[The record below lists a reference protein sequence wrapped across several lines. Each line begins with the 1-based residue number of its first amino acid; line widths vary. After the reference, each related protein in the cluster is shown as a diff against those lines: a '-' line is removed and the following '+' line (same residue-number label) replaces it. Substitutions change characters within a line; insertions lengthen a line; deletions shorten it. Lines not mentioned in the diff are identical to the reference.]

1 MNNIP
6 ISNKIPEVDIA
17 IKAAQEAGNA
27 ILEIYQKD
35 YKTFTKT
42 DDSPVTDADLKS
54 NKIINKIPEL
64 DIAIK
69 AAQEASNTILEIYQ
83 KGYNTFTKTD
93 DSPVT
98 DADLKSN
105 KIIKEILS
113 ITKHSILSE
122 EDIDDQN
129 RLSKDTI
136 WIIDPLDGTS
146 DFIDKTGEFTVMIAL
161 VQNKKPILGVI
172 SWPTE
177 KTLFVAQKNC
187 GAFRYSNDK
196 WDKISVTK
204 IDEMS
209 KCRTV
214 GSRHHLSDK
223 EKEFIEKIGIEDF
236 TSIGSSLKVGK
247 ISSGQAEAYIT
258 TTNKMKEWDTAA
270 SYCIILEA
278 GGKMTDMLGND
289 LKYNNK
295 NVHHQNGI
303 LVTNGLI
310 HEKILQEFK
319 KLE

>member
-6 ISNKIPEVDIA
+6 ISK
-17 IKAAQEAGNA
+17 
-27 ILEIYQKD
+27 
-35 YKTFTKT
+35 
-42 DDSPVTDADLKS
+42 
-54 NKIINKIPEL
+54 KIPEL

-69 AAQEASNTILEIYQ
+69 AAQEASSVILDIYQ
-83 KGYNTFTKTD
+83 KDYNTFTKTD

-105 KIIKEILS
+105 KIISEILS
-113 ITKHSILSE
+113 DTKYSILSE
-122 EDIDDQN
+122 EDIDDQS
-129 RLSKDTI
+129 RLSKDMI
-136 WIIDPLDGTS
+136 WIVDPLDGTS

-161 VQNKKPILGVI
+161 IQNKKPILGI
-172 SWPTE
+172 IAWPTE
-177 KTLFVAQKNC
+177 KILFVAQKNC

-204 IDEMS
+204 IENLS
-209 KCRTV
+209 ECRTI

-223 EKEFIEKIGIEDF
+223 EKEFIKKLGVKDF

-247 ISSGQAEAYIT
+247 ISSGEAEAYIT

-270 SYCIILEA
+270 SYCIITEA
-278 GGKMTDMLGND
+278 GGKMTDMSGNQIT
-289 LKYNNK
+289 YNNK
-295 NVHHQNGI
+295 SVYHQNGI

-310 HEKILQEFK
+310 HDKIVKEFK

>member
-6 ISNKIPEVDIA
+6 IS
-17 IKAAQEAGNA
+17 
-27 ILEIYQKD
+27 
-35 YKTFTKT
+35 
-42 DDSPVTDADLKS
+42 
-54 NKIINKIPEL
+54 NKIPEL

-69 AAQEASNTILEIYQ
+69 AAQEASNVILKIYE
-83 KGYNTFTKTD
+83 KDYNTYTKMD
-93 DSPVT
+93 NSPVT

-161 VQNKKPILGVI
+161 IQNKKPILGVI
-172 SWPTE
+172 AWPTE

-187 GAFRYSNDK
+187 GAFRYSDNK

-204 IDEMS
+204 INELS

-214 GSRHHLSDK
+214 GSRHHLLEK
-223 EKEFIEKIGIEDF
+223 EKEFIKKIGIEDF

-270 SYCIILEA
+270 SHCIVSEA
-278 GGKMTDMLGND
+278 GGKMTDMLGNE
-289 LKYNNK
+289 LTYNNK
-295 NVHHQNGI
+295 NVYHQNGI

-310 HEKILQEFK
+310 HDKIVEEFK

>member
-6 ISNKIPEVDIA
+6 ISNKIPE
-17 IKAAQEAGNA
+17 
-27 ILEIYQKD
+27 
-35 YKTFTKT
+35 
-42 DDSPVTDADLKS
+42 
-54 NKIINKIPEL
+54 L

-69 AAQEASNTILEIYQ
+69 AVQEASNAILEIYQ

>member
-6 ISNKIPEVDIA
+6 ISD
-17 IKAAQEAGNA
+17 
-27 ILEIYQKD
+27 
-35 YKTFTKT
+35 
-42 DDSPVTDADLKS
+42 
-54 NKIINKIPEL
+54 KIPEL

-69 AAQEASNTILEIYQ
+69 AAQEASKKILEIYESD
-83 KGYNTFTKTD
+83 YNTFTKSD

-105 KIIKEILS
+105 KVINEILS
-113 ITKHSILSE
+113 NTKYSILSE
-122 EDIDDQN
+122 EDLDDQS
-129 RLSKDTI
+129 RLSKDMI
-136 WIIDPLDGTS
+136 WIVDPLDGTS

-161 VQNKKPILGVI
+161 IQNKKPILGVI
-172 SWPTE
+172 AWPTE

-204 IDEMS
+204 INELS
-209 KCRTV
+209 ECRTV
-214 GSRHHLSDK
+214 GSRHHLSEK
-223 EKEFIEKIGIEDF
+223 EKKFIKKIGIEDF

-247 ISSGQAEAYIT
+247 ISSGEAEAYIT

-270 SYCIILEA
+270 SYCIISEA
-278 GGKMTDMLGND
+278 GGKMTDMAGNE
-289 LKYNNK
+289 LTYNNK
-295 NVHHQNGI
+295 NVYHQNGI

-310 HEKILQEFK
+310 HDKIIKEFK